1 MCDVHVEEAVHAFVQ
16 AVHIGDSLAADIR
29 GGINSGLAAT
39 VWVNRH
45 RSALPHGAPVP
56 SYTVAHITEL
66 PEVLNLIRNSDS

>member
-1 MCDVHVEEAVHAFVQ
+1 MQ

-45 RSALPHGAPVP
+45 RFALPHGAPVP
-56 SYTVAHITEL
+56 SYTVSHVTEL
-66 PEVLNLIRNSDS
+66 PKVLKLIRESDS